1 MKEKKELTPREQ
13 EILDNLAELLPKLD
27 DDGKNYLL
35 GFGEA
40 LRFTRRRD
48 DEPDNNDGT
57 RRSA

>member
-1 MKEKKELTPREQ
+1 MKDKKKLTPREQ

-48 DEPDNNDGT
+48 EPDNNDGNT